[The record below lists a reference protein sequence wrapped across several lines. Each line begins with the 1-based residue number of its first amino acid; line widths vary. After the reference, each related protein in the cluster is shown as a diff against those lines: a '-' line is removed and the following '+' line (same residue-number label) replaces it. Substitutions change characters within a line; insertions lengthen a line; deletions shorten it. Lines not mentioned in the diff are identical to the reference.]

1 MKKKILFTF
10 LIMGILPTIGFSKAK
25 ITSENEKYRRNS
37 LCTYFLNDM
46 YVDVHQQDAV
56 KEFVKFLINYEI
68 PDKFDDIT
76 VDNRFVSIKNIE
88 ATDEYLYLID
98 PDRKKKSKKKGG
110 FLGFMGD
117 VLGNMGSKEE
127 REAREKLNKVGDMW
141 NFMDS
146 HTEVISASSQEEY
159 DENTVQTAAKICK
172 YLVDNKIANKL
183 IAKWFNAKSTKINGS
198 YYDLSYIQ
206 DRGSY
211 NAHELEVMR
220 ALESNRKWA
229 ILTDAGMELI
239 PHTYI
244 SFTEFEIMEAR
255 NYLEKKDQVYELG
268 KKYWAAKNAEL
279 DKYSKKSSSESSS
292 KPKKN
297 SEKKNGMSLGGFL
310 SSIGVNTKMTQEEEL
325 DYQRRRLEGAA
336 GYYITSTTYL
346 FQLVWD
352 EKIQDMFIREYWDA
366 DVSKLLSSNDFKLK
380 YLGFTRNT
388 VNTETNVSSVAGFNA
403 TVNTTKQVL
412 KDGLN
417 ALIGVGSLKSSEDYS
432 RDTNRQAAELTIEN
446 RIKKNLVLTTQSL
459 VRSIDKT
466 FADLQKNHEDFRV
479 KAPLIDVEKDNITAF
494 IGMKEGVTSKTK
506 FEVLEKV
513 FDEKKGTFKYNKVCT
528 LKVDGKRIW
537 DNRYTLI
544 DEDEGKKKKK
554 EAVDRTYFKGD
565 AGKLAPGMFIRQ
577 TK

>member
-1 MKKKILFTF
+1 MKKTLISLIIL
-10 LIMGILPTIGFSKAK
+10 GILPTIGFSKAK

-37 LCTYFLNDM
+37 LCTYFINDM
-46 YVDVHQQDAV
+46 YVNVYQQNAV
-56 KEFVKFLINYEI
+56 NEFAKFLINYEI

-98 PDRKKKSKKKGG
+98 PDRKKKAEKSEGGGG
-110 FLGFMGD
+110 FFKSLGKALLTPGGKD
-117 VLGNMGSKEE
+117 Y
-127 REAREKLNKVGDMW
+127 EAYKAKQKAEGIL
-141 NFMDS
+141 NFMS
-146 HTEVISASSQEEY
+146 LHPEIISASSEEEY
-159 DENTVQTAAKICK
+159 EENTIKTAAKLCK
-172 YLVDNKIANKL
+172 FLVDYKIANKL
-183 IAKWFNAKSTKINGS
+183 IAKWFNAKNTRVDGS
-198 YYDLSYIQ
+198 YYDLSYIR
-206 DRGSY
+206 DRAFYS
-211 NAHELEVMR
+211 ATELEAMR

-229 ILTDAGMELI
+229 ILADAGMELI

-255 NYLEKKDQVYELG
+255 NYLEKQDWISQ
-268 KKYWAAKNAEL
+268 KKKEYYDGLKKLEG
-279 DKYSKKSSSESSS
+279 SKSSEPSQFE
-292 KPKKN
+292 KDLKKAGSFLGN
-297 SEKKNGMSLGGFL
+297 ALGIKGMS
-310 SSIGVNTKMTQEEEL
+310 KEEERE
-325 DYQRRRLEGAA
+325 YEKRRLEGAA

-352 EKIQDMFIREYWDA
+352 EKIQDMFIRDYWDS
-366 DVSKLLSSNDFKLK
+366 DVSKLLSSNDFQLR

-388 VNTETNVSSVAGFNA
+388 VNTKTDVGTSARFEA
-403 TVNTTKQVL
+403 TVNTTNQIL
-412 KDGLN
+412 KDGLS
-417 ALIGVGSLKSSEDYS
+417 ALIGPGGSLKNSEEYS
-432 RDTNRQAAELTIEN
+432 HDTDRQAAELTIKK
-446 RIKKNLVLTTQSL
+446 RIEKNLILTTQSL

-466 FADLQKNHEDFRV
+466 FADLQKNQEEFRV

-513 FDEKKGTFKYNKVCT
+513 FDEKKGTFKYNKVGT

-537 DNRYTLI
+537 DNRYTII
-544 DEDEGKKKKK
+544 DEDDGKKKKK
-554 EAVDRTYFKGD
+554 ETVDRTYFKGD